1 MAWKLCKY
9 TVLVKIKDKV
19 IENVDASK
27 SSPKQNSKV
36 IIYNNISS
44 ENHIKTYLKYQAH
57 LMNRL
62 FKDCKFSLKR
72 N

>member
-44 ENHIKTYLKYQAH
+44 ENHIKTYSKISSTSYEP
-57 LMNRL
+57 
-62 FKDCKFSLKR
+62 FI
-72 N
+72 